1 MLDSLRRIVHEV
13 NAAHNLNEA
22 LTLIVERVK
31 STFKADVCS
40 VYLNDPETGEHV
52 LMATDGLRPGAV
64 GQVRLSPGRGLTGLA
79 ASRSEPVNVDDAPSH
94 PHFEFIAAT
103 GESPYHGFLG
113 LPIIRRGKPLGVLVV
128 QQRQSRKFTGEEES
142 FLATLAAQL
151 AGSITQAEIRQS
163 LERLDTG
170 LSQQTLFLEGV
181 ASARGLGI
189 GEAVVVFPEADLDS
203 VPDKAISD
211 TADDEANFRHAVAT
225 ETEELKRLSKQLEG
239 VLAAEDRALFDAYA
253 LLLSSD
259 SLVQG
264 TLRRIRQGNWAPGAL
279 RATITEYANIFEE
292 MDDPYLAGRAADIRD
307 LGRRLLKRLQQE
319 RPEIRQYP
327 ERTILMGEEISVSNF
342 LEVPPDKLAGLVS
355 VRGTSASHV
364 ALLARGMSIPAVFG
378 IRDTPL
384 ERINGRQ
391 VVVDG
396 YLARICIQPGP
407 TLLEEYHRLAE
418 EEAQLSKEL
427 ESLRDAP
434 AVTPD
439 GRRFALL
446 ANSGLFADIAAA
458 RERGAEGVGLYRS
471 ELHFYLRD
479 HFPSED
485 EQTKTYNRVMRTMAP
500 CPVTLRTLDVG
511 GDKPLP
517 YYPIAEENPFLGW
530 RGIRISLDQPDI
542 FKTQVRA
549 MLRASA
555 QHPNMGIMFP
565 MISCV
570 SELREALA
578 ILHSAYAELIEDG
591 IQVNLPRT
599 GVMVEVPSAAYL
611 AGSLARLV
619 DFVSIGS
626 NDLTQY
632 ILAVDRN
639 NERVAKLYDSLHP
652 AVLYALQHIVRQAHD
667 AMRPVSVCGE
677 MAGDPAGAILLMGMG
692 VDSLSMSMGNLPKIK
707 WVVRSVE
714 YQEAKKLL
722 KDALRMENAAE
733 IRAHVYELLEQ
744 RGLGSLV
751 RAGHS

>member
-13 NAAHNLNEA
+13 NSAYTLDEV

-31 STFKADVCS
+31 AALQADVCS

-64 GQVRLSPGRGLTGLA
+64 GQVRLASGRGMTGLA
-79 ASRSEPVNVDDAPSH
+79 ASRAEPVNVHDAPSH
-94 PHFEFIAAT
+94 PHFEFVAAT

-128 QQRQSRKFTGEEES
+128 QQRQNRKFTAEEES

-163 LERLDTG
+163 LDRLDTG
-170 LSQQTLFLEGV
+170 LSKKTVFLEGV

-189 GEAVVVFPEADLDS
+189 GEAVVVFPETDLS
-203 VPDKAISD
+203 AVPDKAISD
-211 TADDEANFRHAVAT
+211 TAADEANFSHAVAT
-225 ETEELKRLSKQLEG
+225 EMDELKRLSKQLEG
-239 VLAAEDRALFDAYA
+239 ILAAGDRALFDAYA

-264 TLRRIRQGNWAPGAL
+264 TLRRIREGNWAPGAL
-279 RATITEYANIFEE
+279 RATVFEYANIFEE

-327 ERTILMGEEISVSNF
+327 ERTILMGKEIGVSDF
-342 LEVPPDKLAGLVS
+342 LDVPAEKLAGIVS

-364 ALLARGMSIPAVFG
+364 ALLARGLSIPAVFG

-391 VVVDG
+391 IVVDG
-396 YLARICIQPGP
+396 YLARVCIQPSP
-407 TLLEEYHRLAE
+407 ALLDEYHNLAT
-418 EEAQLSKEL
+418 EEAQLSQEL
-427 ESLRDAP
+427 ESLRDEP
-434 AVTPD
+434 AITPD
-439 GRRFALL
+439 GRRFTLL

-479 HFPSED
+479 NFPGED
-485 EQTKTYNRVMRTMAP
+485 EQTQTYTRVMQTMAP
-500 CPVTLRTLDVG
+500 YPVTLRTLDVG

-517 YYPIAEENPFLGW
+517 YFPISEENPFLGW

-555 QHPNMGIMFP
+555 QYPNMGIMFP
-565 MISCV
+565 MVSCV
-570 SELREALA
+570 SELREART
-578 ILHSAYAELIEDG
+578 ILQQAYEELLEDD
-591 IQVNLPRT
+591 IQVSLPRV
-599 GVMVEVPSAAYL
+599 GVMLEVPSAAYL

-652 AVLYALQHIVRQAHD
+652 AVLYTLQHIVRQSHD
-667 AMRPVSVCGE
+667 AARPVSVCGE

-692 VDSLSMSMGNLPKIK
+692 VDSLSMSVSNLPKIK
-707 WVVRSVE
+707 WVIRSITHK
-714 YQEAKKLL
+714 EAKAVL
-722 KDALRMENAAE
+722 KEALRMENAEA
-733 IRAHVYELLEQ
+733 IRGHVYELLEQ
-744 RGLGSLV
+744 RGLGNLV
-751 RAGHS
+751 RGGR

>member
-1 MLDSLRRIVHEV
+1 MLDSLRRIVNEV
-13 NAAHNLNEA
+13 NAAHDLDEA

-31 STFKADVCS
+31 AALKADVCS
-40 VYLNDPETGEHV
+40 VYLNDPESGEHV

-64 GQVRLSPGRGLTGLA
+64 GRVRLASGRGLTGMA
-79 ASRSEPVNVDDAPSH
+79 ASRAEPVNIDDAPSH
-94 PHFEFIAAT
+94 PHFEFVAAT
-103 GESPYHGFLG
+103 GESPYHGFIG

-128 QQRQSRKFTGEEES
+128 QQRQRRKFTGEEES

-151 AGSITQAEIRQS
+151 ASSITQAEIRQS

-189 GEAVVVFPEADLDS
+189 GEAVVVFPEAALDS
-203 VPDKAISD
+203 VPDKSISD
-211 TADDEANFRHAVAT
+211 TAQDEANFRHAVESEMA
-225 ETEELKRLSKQLEG
+225 ELKRLSQQLEG
-239 VLAAEDRALFDAYA
+239 ILDPGDRALFDAYA

-279 RATITEYANIFEE
+279 RATVTEYANIFEE
-292 MDDPYLAGRAADIRD
+292 MDDAYLAGRAADIRD

-327 ERTILMGEEISVSNF
+327 ERTILMGDEIGVSDF
-342 LEVPPDKLAGLVS
+342 LEVSPEKLAGLVS

-396 YLARICIQPGP
+396 YLARVCIQPNP
-407 TLLEEYHRLAE
+407 TLLEEYQKLAA
-418 EEAQLSKEL
+418 EEAQLGKEL
-427 ESLRDAP
+427 ESLRDEP

-439 GRRFALL
+439 GRRFTLL

-458 RERGAEGVGLYRS
+458 RDRGAEGVGLYRS

-479 HFPSED
+479 RFPSED
-485 EQTKTYNRVMRTMAP
+485 EQTETYTRVMRTMAP
-500 CPVTLRTLDVG
+500 RPVTLRTLDVG

-517 YYPIAEENPFLGW
+517 YYPISEDNPFLGW

-555 QHPNMGIMFP
+555 GYPNMGIMFP
-565 MISCV
+565 MIS
-570 SELREALA
+570 SAAELRDALA

-591 IQVNLPRT
+591 IQVNLPRV
-599 GVMVEVPSAAYL
+599 GVMIEVPSAAYL
-611 AGSLARLV
+611 TSSLARLV

-652 AVLYALQHIVRQAHD
+652 SVLFALQHIVEQAHK
-667 AMRPVSVCGE
+667 AARPVSVCGE
-677 MAGDPAGAILLMGMG
+677 MAGDPAGAVLLMGMG
-692 VDSLSMSMGNLPKIK
+692 VDALSMSMGNLPKIK
-707 WVVRSVE
+707 WVIRSVDS
-714 YQEAKKLL
+714 KLAQAVFYE
-722 KDALRMENAAE
+722 ALRKEDAQE
-733 IRAHVYELLEQ
+733 IRSYVNDILEQ
-744 RGLGSLV
+744 HGLGALV
-751 RAGHS
+751 RAGR

>member
-1 MLDSLRRIVHEV
+1 MLDSLRRIVNEV
-13 NAAHNLNEA
+13 SAAHNLDEA
-22 LTLIVERVK
+22 LTIIVERVK
-31 STFKADVCS
+31 AALKADVCS
-40 VYLNDPETGEHV
+40 IYLNDPESGEHV

-64 GQVRLSPGRGLTGLA
+64 GRARLASGRGLTGMV
-79 ASRSEPVNVDDAPSH
+79 ASRAEPVNIDDAPNH
-94 PHFEFIAAT
+94 PHFEFVAAT
-103 GESPYHGFLG
+103 GESPYHGFIG

-128 QQRQSRKFTGEEES
+128 QQRQSRKFTDEEES

-151 AGSITQAEIRQS
+151 ASSITQAEIRQS

-189 GEAVVVFPEADLDS
+189 GEAVVVFAEAELES
-203 VPDKAISD
+203 VPDKSISD
-211 TADDEANFRHAVAT
+211 TAQDEANFRHAVESEMA
-225 ETEELKRLSKQLEG
+225 EIKRLSKQLEG
-239 VLAAEDRALFDAYA
+239 ILAPGDQALFDAYA

-279 RATITEYANIFEE
+279 RATVTEYANIFEE

-327 ERTILMGEEISVSNF
+327 QRTILMGDEIGVSDF
-342 LEVPPDKLAGLVS
+342 LDVPPEKLAGLVS

-396 YLARICIQPGP
+396 YLARVCIQPNP
-407 TLLEEYHRLAE
+407 KLLEEYRKLAA
-418 EEAQLSKEL
+418 EEAQLGKEL
-427 ESLRDAP
+427 EALRDEP

-439 GRRFALL
+439 GQRFTLL

-458 RERGAEGVGLYRS
+458 RERGAEGIGLYRS

-479 HFPSED
+479 RFPSED
-485 EQTKTYNRVMRTMAP
+485 EQTETYTRVMRTMTP
-500 CPVTLRTLDVG
+500 RPVTLRTLDVG

-517 YYPIAEENPFLGW
+517 YYPISEDNPFLGW

-555 QHPNMGIMFP
+555 SYPNMGIMFP
-565 MISCV
+565 MISSV
-570 SELREALA
+570 AELREALA
-578 ILHSAYAELIEDG
+578 ILRSAYAELIEDG
-591 IQVNLPRT
+591 IRVNLPRV
-599 GVMVEVPSAAYL
+599 GVMIEVPSAAYL
-611 AGSLARLV
+611 TSPLARLV

-652 AVLYALQHIVRQAHD
+652 SVLFALQHIVEQAHK
-667 AMRPVSVCGE
+667 AARPVSVCGE
-677 MAGDPAGAILLMGMG
+677 MAGDPAGAVLLMGMG

-707 WVVRSVE
+707 WVIRSVDS
-714 YQEAKKLL
+714 KLAQAVFHE
-722 KDALRMENAAE
+722 ALRKEDAQE
-733 IRAHVYELLEQ
+733 IRSYVNELLEQ
-744 RGLGSLV
+744 HGLGALV
-751 RAGHS
+751 RAGR